1 MSVEDAVHRHYAKS
15 GIETLILDALRASGR
30 DPETLTA
37 DDLSAVDEF
46 HMGGRAATAELA
58 EALQLRPEHRLLDI
72 GSGLGG
78 PARCFARQSGC
89 HVTGVDLTADYVSA
103 ATALT
108 RRVGLAGQVD
118 FKICSALALPFEA
131 ASFDA
136 ATLIHVG
143 MNVADKDR
151 LFVEAARVLRS
162 GGLFGLYDV
171 MRRRPG
177 EIAYPVV
184 WAGGPE
190 VSFLAEPDVY
200 RRALEQAGFVL
211 LEERDRSGLAGEG
224 FRRARARA
232 AQPPLG
238 LHLLMGP
245 EAVTK
250 IANTAANLENGLIA
264 PVMILARRA

>member
-1 MSVEDAVHRHYAKS
+1 MSVEDAVHRHYAKP
-15 GIETLILDALRASGR
+15 GIETLILDAFRSVGR
-30 DPETLTA
+30 DPESLTP

-58 EALQLRPEHRLLDI
+58 EALQLRAEHHLLDI

-78 PARCFARQSGC
+78 PARYFARQSGC
-89 HVTGVDLTADYVSA
+89 RVTGVDLTADYVSA
-103 ATALT
+103 AAALT
-108 RRVGLAGQVD
+108 RRVGLAGRVN
-118 FKICSALALPFEA
+118 FKVGSALDLPFEA
-131 ASFDA
+131 ASFDM

-151 LFVEAARVLRS
+151 LFAEAARVVKPH
-162 GGLFGLYDV
+162 GLFGLYDV
-171 MRRRPG
+171 MRGKPG

-190 VSFLAEPDVY
+190 VCFLAEPDVY

-211 LEERDRSGLAGEG
+211 LEERDRSGLAVEG

-232 AQPPLG
+232 AQLPLG

-245 EAVTK
+245 EAATK